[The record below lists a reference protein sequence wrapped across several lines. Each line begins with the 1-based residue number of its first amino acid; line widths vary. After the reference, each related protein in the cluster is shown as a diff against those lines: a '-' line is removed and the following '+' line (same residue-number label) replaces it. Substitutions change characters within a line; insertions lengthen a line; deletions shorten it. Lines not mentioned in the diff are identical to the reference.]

1 MTIFTATPD
10 RAKLVPMLNLP
21 NLLTLARIL
30 AVPALI
36 AVFYIDGRAAHWIV
50 VALFVAAALTDYL
63 DGWIARTWSL
73 ESEFGRVVDPIADKL
88 LIAAALLLLLAADRA
103 PLIAV
108 GLILLREILVSG
120 LREGLA
126 GRLALPVSRLAKWKT
141 AAQMA
146 AITLLLIDPLGGTG
160 GALPLAGDCLLWV
173 AAALTWI
180 TAFDY
185 LRTAWGPLT
194 RGGEANRP

>member
-1 MTIFTATPD
+1 MQ
-10 RAKLVPMLNLP
+10 NLP

-30 AVPALI
+30 AVPAL
-36 AVFYIDGRAAHWIV
+36 VGVYYVDGVAAHWIV
-50 VALFVAAALTDYL
+50 VALFAAAALTDYL
-63 DGWIARTWSL
+63 DGWIARTWAL
-73 ESEFGRVVDPIADKL
+73 ESDFGRVVDPIADKL
-88 LIAAALLLLLAADRA
+88 LVAAALLLLLAADRA
-103 PLIAV
+103 PLVAV

-126 GRLALPVSRLAKWKT
+126 GRLTLPVSRLAKWKT

-146 AITLLLIDPLGGTG
+146 AITLLLIGPLGAAGD
-160 GALPLAGDCLLWV
+160 AVPLAGECLLWI

-194 RGGEANRP
+194 RGGEENRP

>member
-1 MTIFTATPD
+1 
-10 RAKLVPMLNLP
+10 MLNLP

-30 AVPALI
+30 AVPALVG
-36 AVFYIDGRAAHWIV
+36 VFFIDGRAAHWIV
-50 VALFVAAALTDYL
+50 VALFAIAALTDYL

-73 ESEFGRVVDPIADKL
+73 ESEFGRVLDPVADKL
-88 LIAAALLLLLAADRA
+88 LVAAALLLLLAADRA
-103 PLIAV
+103 PLVAV

-120 LREGLA
+120 LRERLA
-126 GRLALPVSRLAKWKT
+126 GRLVLPVSRLAKWKT

-146 AITLLLIDPLGGTG
+146 AITLLLIGPLGGTG
-160 GALPLAGDCLLWV
+160 GAVALAGEYLLWV

-180 TAFDY
+180 TALDY

>member
-1 MTIFTATPD
+1 
-10 RAKLVPMLNLP
+10 MLNLP
-21 NLLTLARIL
+21 NILTLARIA
-30 AVPALI
+30 AVPALVGI
-36 AVFYIDGRAAHWIV
+36 FTIGGPTAHWIV

-63 DGWIARTWSL
+63 DGWIARAWAL

-88 LIAAALLLLLAADRA
+88 LVAAVLLLLLAADRA
-103 PLIAV
+103 PLVAV

-126 GRLALPVSRLAKWKT
+126 GRLVLPVSRLAKWKT

-146 AITLLLIDPLGGTG
+146 AITLLLIGPLGGTG
-160 GALPLAGDCLLWV
+160 GALPLAGECLLWG

-180 TAFDY
+180 TALDY

-194 RGGEANRP
+194 RSGEANRS

>member
-1 MTIFTATPD
+1 
-10 RAKLVPMLNLP
+10 MLNFP

-30 AVPALI
+30 AVPALV
-36 AVFYIDGRAAHWIV
+36 AVFYIDGRPAHWIV

-73 ESEFGRVVDPIADKL
+73 ESEFGRVVDPIADKIL
-88 LIAAALLLLLAADRA
+88 VAAALLLLLTADRA

-108 GLILLREILVSG
+108 GLILVREILVSG

-126 GRLALPVSRLAKWKT
+126 GRLVLPVSRLAKWKT
-141 AAQMA
+141 ATQMA
-146 AITLLLIDPLGGTG
+146 AVTLLLIGPLGGTG
-160 GALPLAGDCLLWV
+160 GAMPLAGEGLLWL

-180 TAFDY
+180 TALGY

-194 RGGEANRP
+194 RCGEAKRS